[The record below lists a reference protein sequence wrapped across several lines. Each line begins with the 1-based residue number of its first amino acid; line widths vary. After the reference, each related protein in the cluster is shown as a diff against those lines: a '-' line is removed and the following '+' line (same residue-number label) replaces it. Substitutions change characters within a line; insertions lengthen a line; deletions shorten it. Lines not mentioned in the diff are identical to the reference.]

1 MEWIAYCIALLDS
14 TLALQFVPSE
24 KSLQLS
30 NQCKSSLEARYS
42 ELFRSIKAGH
52 PVNRLQKLREVLP
65 RVKSTSMP
73 RSGNEGKVSMDAGHS
88 RPRRSKHD
96 KYRFVDKVEELS
108 CIWDVDRMV
117 KEAEAAEAAALSRL
131 PALSSHGSQSQQHLH
146 RTANGLSQDSLQQ
159 HLSSTS
165 MESFG
170 VEHSTS
176 GDSNGPPIMS
186 DIHQQQHQQQQQ
198 QQQESSNE
206 VARGH
211 SNNQAG
217 SSPLSTIS
225 SSTNPGY
232 APGSSYSSLE
242 PIPITQ
248 AKDIPEDFRPHFA
261 DNVATG
267 PPIQSN
273 MPTQGPSLSDVYDGF
288 GSNLEQPAAVTP
300 SSKRNSFLA
309 MFSGRGKKGVQDTDL
324 YHHQESRP
332 TSLYGSPS
340 LSATAPAY
348 ERRSFDSQHS
358 PFLQPALPPPQGQ
371 RYAPTVEVIPPSLVN
386 SPSGNP
392 GQVQTDVIHRASLDQ
407 SMTRVADPNDP
418 NIVLTDDEMGGHWA
432 PPAQWAE
439 GERLD
444 ESQDESDSVGN
455 ATAAKV

>member
-1 MEWIAYCIALLDS
+1 MEWITYCIALFDS
-14 TLALQFVPSE
+14 KLALQFVPSE

-52 PVNRLQKLREVLP
+52 PMNRLQKLREVLP
-65 RVKSTSMP
+65 RVKSTSTP
-73 RSGNEGKVSMDAGHS
+73 RSGNDGKVSMDAGQS

-96 KYRFVDKVEELS
+96 KHRFVDKVEELS

-131 PALSSHGSQSQQHLH
+131 PTLSNHGSQSQQHLH

-186 DIHQQQHQQQQQ
+186 DIHKQQHQQQQR

-206 VARGH
+206 VAREH

-248 AKDIPEDFRPHFA
+248 AKDVPEDSRPHFA
-261 DNVATG
+261 
-267 PPIQSN
+267 
-273 MPTQGPSLSDVYDGF
+273 DVYDGF
-288 GSNLEQPAAVTP
+288 GSNLEQPTAGTP

-309 MFSGRGKKGVQDTDL
+309 MFSGRGKKGGQDMDPH
-324 YHHQESRP
+324 HHQESQP
-332 TSLYGSPS
+332 TSSYGSPS
-340 LSATAPAY
+340 LSATAPVY
-348 ERRSFDSQHS
+348 ERHSLDSQHS

-371 RYAPTVEVIPPSLVN
+371 RYAPTVEVIPPSLGS
-386 SPSGNP
+386 SPSENL
-392 GQVQTDVIHRASLDQ
+392 GQVQTDAINRASLDQ
-407 SMTRVADPNDP
+407 SMTRVVDPNDP
-418 NIVLTDDEMGGHWA
+418 SIMLTDDETGSHWV
-432 PPAQWAE
+432 PPVQWAE

-455 ATAAKV
+455 AATAKV

>member
-1 MEWIAYCIALLDS
+1 M
-14 TLALQFVPSE
+14 
-24 KSLQLS
+24 
-30 NQCKSSLEARYS
+30 
-42 ELFRSIKAGH
+42 
-52 PVNRLQKLREVLP
+52 NRLQKLREVLP
-65 RVKSTSMP
+65 RVKSISPP
-73 RSGNEGKVSMDAGHS
+73 RSGNDGKVSMDAGHS

-117 KEAEAAEAAALSRL
+117 KEAEAAEAAEAVALSRL
-131 PALSSHGSQSQQHLH
+131 PVLSNHGSQSQQHLH

-170 VEHSTS
+170 VERSTS

-186 DIHQQQHQQQQQ
+186 DIHQQQHQQQQR
-198 QQQESSNE
+198 QQQESSNDVTRE
-206 VARGH
+206 H

-248 AKDIPEDFRPHFA
+248 VKDAPEDFRPHFA
-261 DNVATG
+261 DSVATG

-288 GSNLEQPAAVTP
+288 GSNLEQQAAGTP

-309 MFSGRGKKGVQDTDL
+309 MFSGRGKKGGQDTDFH
-324 YHHQESRP
+324 HHQESQP
-332 TSLYGSPS
+332 ASSYGSPS
-340 LSATAPAY
+340 LSATAPVY
-348 ERRSFDSQHS
+348 ERHSFDSQHS
-358 PFLQPALPPPQGQ
+358 PFLQPTLPPPQGQ
-371 RYAPTVEVIPPSLVN
+371 RYAPTVEMIPPLLVS
-386 SPSGNP
+386 SPSGNL
-392 GQVQTDVIHRASLDQ
+392 GQVQTDAVHRASLDQ
-407 SMTRVADPNDP
+407 SITRVVDPNDP
-418 NIVLTDDEMGGHWA
+418 NIMLTDDETGGHWA

-444 ESQDESDSVGN
+444 ESQDESDSIGN
-455 ATAAKV
+455 AARAKVCFYRFAVTLTDKGTCVSYHYLPGIYTIIST